1 MLVRGEGEGEEREEE
16 EERRGRVGQC
26 CTIVILFYI

>member
-16 EERRGRVGQC
+16 EERRGQC

>member
-16 EERRGRVGQC
+16 EERRGHC

>member
-16 EERRGRVGQC
+16 EERRGRVGQY
-26 CTIVILFYI
+26 CTIVLYSSI